1 MRTILMACVYRLWSI
16 YELFVHLYEIFCQL
30 ILLLIFY
37 GLFPFG
43 KIQRG
48 LLQRSENETTFSV
61 SSFVLFTEKL

>member
-43 KIQRG
+43 KIQR
-48 LLQRSENETTFSV
+48 SENETTFSV